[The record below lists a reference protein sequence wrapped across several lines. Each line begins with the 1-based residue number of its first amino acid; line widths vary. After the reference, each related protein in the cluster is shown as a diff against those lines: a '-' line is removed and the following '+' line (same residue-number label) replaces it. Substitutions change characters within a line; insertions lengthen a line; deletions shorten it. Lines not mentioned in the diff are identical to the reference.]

1 MKDNIITLKDSKGKK
16 HEYRVLFDVE
26 NTSLKVNFI
35 VYTDESKDEN
45 GDVVCYAS
53 TYVLSKK
60 GNITKLNPISKP
72 EEYDFLSKI
81 LCSLESE

>member
-16 HEYRVLFDVE
+16 RDYRVLIDVE

-35 VYTDESKDEN
+35 VYTDEEKDEN
-45 GDVVCYAS
+45 GDVICYAS
-53 TYVLSKK
+53 TYVLSDK
-60 GNITKLNPISKP
+60 GNITKLKP
-72 EEYDFLSKI
+72 VSSSEEFDFLSKL